1 MTEKAFIMDLA
12 KLMIAAAW
20 ADGELARE
28 ERDALKDLLFRL
40 DKVSGDDWR
49 TLEMY
54 LESPASEA
62 ETETLIQNVLDA
74 MQTKGQKEMA
84 LNVLEE
90 LFKCDG
96 EVTGDEREFLH
107 AFEAAAAD
115 VGTGVFSRL
124 SGALKTTV
132 MRRRETVEERSALR
146 ERGKEDYLNNVI
158 FYDLKRR
165 DPKAA
170 TTLKPSEAE
179 VRKLCLATG
188 LLTVV
193 ANLDEEVAAGEREAI
208 TEVLRKDWD
217 LSKPQAELLVDIACE
232 RSSKGLDSFRLSQRF
247 YACTDEA
254 ERHAFLKTLF
264 KVANATDKT
273 DFEEIETI
281 RMISQQLKMSHKHYI
296 DAKLTISR
304 EDRAV

>member
-1 MTEKAFIMDLA
+1 T
-12 KLMIAAAW
+12 
-20 ADGELARE
+20 
-28 ERDALKDLLFRL
+28 
-40 DKVSGDDWR
+40 
-49 TLEMY
+49 T
-54 LESPASEA
+54 
-62 ETETLIQNVLDA
+62 
-74 MQTKGQKEMA
+74 GQKQMA
-84 LNVLEE
+84 LNVLEA

-96 EVTGDEREFLH
+96 EVTDDEREFLH
-107 AFEAAAAD
+107 AFESAASG
-115 VGTGVFSRL
+115 VGTGLFSRL
-124 SGALKTTV
+124 SGALQSAI
-132 MRRRETVEERSALR
+132 MRRRETVEERAALR
-146 ERGKEDYLNNVI
+146 ETAKEDYLNNVI
-158 FYDLKRR
+158 FYDLVRR

-193 ANLDEEVAAGEREAI
+193 ANLDAEVAEGEREAI
-208 TEVLRKDWD
+208 TEVLREDWG

-264 KVANATDKT
+264 KVANAADKT

-281 RMISQQLKMSHKHYI
+281 RMIALQLKMSHKHYI

-304 EDRAV
+304 DDRAV